1 MRTIIY
7 LVLGAAATA
16 ALSFAYAADP
26 SSDPYGLWKSLQGA
40 MYKIHS
46 GSVADRTPPTAK
58 DRLVT
63 FLVDGKAAKEIFDSI
78 GPDVQPVCSGMN
90 GDRDRRRKGI
100 YCTYSA
106 EDART
111 KDKDG
116 PYRCWVGVN
125 LITGGTETTVS
136 C

>member
-1 MRTIIY
+1 MRTITW
-7 LVLGAAATA
+7 LVLGATTVVAF
-16 ALSFAYAADP
+16 SFAHAAGP

-46 GSVADRTPPTAK
+46 GSVADRTPPTAQ
-58 DRLVT
+58 DRTLTV
-63 FLVDGKAAKEIFDSI
+63 LVDGKAAKEVFDSI
-78 GPDVQPVCSGMN
+78 GPDGQPVCSGVN

-100 YCTYSA
+100 YCNYSA
-106 EDART
+106 ADA
-111 KDKDG
+111 KSKDG

>member
-1 MRTIIY
+1 MRAITY
-7 LVLGAAATA
+7 LLLGAATTVV
-16 ALSFAYAADP
+16 LSLAHAADP
-26 SSDPYGLWKSLQGA
+26 SSDPYGLWKSLKGA

-58 DRLVT
+58 ERMLTV
-63 FLVDGKAAKEIFDSI
+63 LVDGKAAKEVFDSI
-78 GPDVQPVCSGMN
+78 GPDVQLVCSGMN

-106 EDART
+106 EDEKT
-111 KDKDG
+111 KDG
-116 PYRCWVGVN
+116 PYRCWIGIN
-125 LITGGTETTVS
+125 LATGGTETTVS

>member
-1 MRTIIY
+1 MRIATW
-7 LVLGAAATA
+7 LALGATATA
-16 ALSFAYAADP
+16 VLSFAYAADP

-46 GSVADRTPPTAK
+46 GSVADRTPATATDRMLTVLIDGRAAK
-58 DRLVT
+58 DV
-63 FLVDGKAAKEIFDSI
+63 FDSI
-78 GPDVQPVCSGMN
+78 GPDAQLVCSGVN

-106 EDART
+106 QDE
-111 KDKDG
+111 KKKEY
-116 PYRCWVGVN
+116 PYRCWIGVN
-125 LITGGTETTVS
+125 LLNGGTETTVS